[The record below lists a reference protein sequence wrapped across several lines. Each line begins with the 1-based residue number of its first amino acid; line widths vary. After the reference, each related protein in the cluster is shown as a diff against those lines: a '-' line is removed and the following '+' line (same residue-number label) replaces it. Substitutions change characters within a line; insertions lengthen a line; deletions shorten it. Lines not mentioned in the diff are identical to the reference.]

1 MSHSMNT
8 ILAVFLLR
16 VGGRGWVSDICRQM
30 WAQTNFICILSRK
43 LQLFLFF
50 TCTHKY
56 FKSWRRGE
64 QRMGEGWNI
73 KNDCWLV
80 IAYIGAAYKNREG
93 SPASLFRRCGTSD
106 VRTMNIRN
114 GNSNSA
120 AAPVRPLDPME
131 REEWSATSLCFW
143 LLFIF
148 FHCSSLFISFL
159 LHCVCS
165 YYFACHAFTVV
176 SSLFLPLSSFLLL
189 LATDYQGT
197 RRSVFKSGPADR
209 LLWHKRLSSVPLG
222 KSWDRKLTRNASFHI
237 HSNLPFTNHPTI
249 TWATKPPFIK
259 K

>member
-64 QRMGEGWNI
+64 ERMGEGWNI

-106 VRTMNIRN
+106 VRAMNIRN

-131 REEWSATSLCFW
+131 SEEWSATSLSLSLCFW

-159 LHCVCS
+159 LHYVFS
-165 YYFACHAFTVV
+165 YYFACHVFTVV
-176 SSLFLPLSSFLLL
+176 SSLFLPIGSFLLF
-189 LATDYQGT
+189 LATDYHSP
-197 RRSVFKSGPADR
+197 RHSVFKSGPADR
-209 LLWHKRLSSVPLG
+209 LP
-222 KSWDRKLTRNASFHI
+222 
-237 HSNLPFTNHPTI
+237 
-249 TWATKPPFIK
+249 
-259 K
+259 